1 MMCITKRLMLM
12 SSAAALLALSFLEF
26 SAVPAQAQF
35 GISLPGFGGVR
46 FHFGPGC
53 YRCGRRGGGRHRGGG
68 GGGDKSTDSADNG
81 PAPRKGKDEKVVVSA
96 GAPTVAEQTAA
107 LRRVALATTGAG
119 DVGSTKD
126 LREVGKAIMNDR
138 ERDYTARIKEIIE
151 RFKKEQKQDQDATP
165 GDVTAAAIEQSL
177 EKAFKAG
184 KLDTFERFKT
194 ESWTSEGLR
203 TRILDRVQNQLD
215 ALFTGNNKGN
225 APMSQLDALIQRAA
239 EDIYWRIFE
248 TSELLAANKSS
259 FLFMQRLY
267 QTHWATVKK
276 EVLENADYVITRASL
291 VALTPYEKGLQQEDK
306 ATYAYR
312 YRAQRI
318 VFDCLSENIEQI
330 AGGGTTEAV
339 PLDQVRA
346 TVMQASSGIC
356 AKWLKVEFGSSER
369 KVKPQ
374 QPVPMRTVWTSQLI
388 KEDERESGTL
398 Q

>member
-1 MMCITKRLMLM
+1 MCISKRLILM
-12 SSAAALLALSFLEF
+12 SSAAALLALSFLGTSTE
-26 SAVPAQAQF
+26 PAGAQF
-35 GISLPGFGGVR
+35 GISLPGFGGLR

-53 YRCGRRGGGRHRGGG
+53 YRCGRRGGGHARHRGGG
-68 GGGDKSTDSADNG
+68 GGGSESSDDGA
-81 PAPRKGKDEKVVVSA
+81 APRKGKDEKVVVSA
-96 GAPTVAEQTAA
+96 GAPTAAEQTAA
-107 LRRVALATTGAG
+107 LRRVALASTASG
-119 DVGSTKD
+119 DVGSAKD
-126 LREVGKAIMNDR
+126 LKEVGKAIMNDR
-138 ERDYTARIKEIIE
+138 DRDYTTRIKEIIE
-151 RFKKEQKQDQDATP
+151 RFKKEQKQDQDSTP

-177 EKAFKAG
+177 DKAFKAG

-194 ESWTSEGLR
+194 ESWTTERLR
-203 TRILDRVQNQLD
+203 TQILDRVQNQLD
-215 ALFTGNNKGN
+215 ALFSGNNKGN

-276 EVLENADYVITRASL
+276 EVLENADYIITKASL
-291 VALTPYEKGLQQEDK
+291 AALSPYEAGLQHEDK
-306 ATYAYR
+306 ASYAYR
-312 YRAQRI
+312 YRGQRI

-346 TVMQASSGIC
+346 TVMDTSNGVC

-369 KVKPQ
+369 KIKPQ
-374 QPVPMRTVWTSQLI
+374 QPVPMRTVWTTQLI

>member
-35 GISLPGFGGVR
+35 GISLPGFGGIR
-46 FHFGPGC
+46 FHLGPGC
-53 YRCGRRGGGRHRGGG
+53 YRCGRRGGHGRHRG
-68 GGGDKSTDSADNG
+68 GGGDKSTDSA
-81 PAPRKGKDEKVVVSA
+81 A
-96 GAPTVAEQTAA
+96 
-107 LRRVALATTGAG
+107 

>member
-1 MMCITKRLMLM
+1 
-12 SSAAALLALSFLEF
+12 
-26 SAVPAQAQF
+26 
-35 GISLPGFGGVR
+35 
-46 FHFGPGC
+46 
-53 YRCGRRGGGRHRGGG
+53 
-68 GGGDKSTDSADNG
+68 
-81 PAPRKGKDEKVVVSA
+81 
-96 GAPTVAEQTAA
+96 
-107 LRRVALATTGAG
+107 
-119 DVGSTKD
+119 
-126 LREVGKAIMNDR
+126 
-138 ERDYTARIKEIIE
+138 
-151 RFKKEQKQDQDATP
+151 
-165 GDVTAAAIEQSL
+165 
-177 EKAFKAG
+177 
-184 KLDTFERFKT
+184 
-194 ESWTSEGLR
+194 
-203 TRILDRVQNQLD
+203 
-215 ALFTGNNKGN
+215 LFTGNNKGN
-225 APMSQLDALIQRAA
+225 APMSQLDTLIQRAA